1 MSSETLQQV
10 NDFAPNYDNYIKTCN
25 WNGPDMLFGLMYEYI
40 APKQKIMDLGTGT
53 GLSATL
59 FAKAGLEVYGLDGS
73 EVMLQICKEKNIAK
87 QLIQADLS
95 EGKIPVDQVFD
106 HMVSFAVFHFLGDL
120 LPLFKE
126 INRHIA
132 ENGILG
138 FSVDLYNSAKD
149 NDYIETSTTG
159 IFVKEQEGGPTIYKH
174 SEQYLI
180 TTLKTSGFEII
191 KSSEIQAFID
201 KENKREVRFQ
211 LLVTQKH
218 R

>member
-10 NDFAPNYDNYIKTCN
+10 NDFAPNYDNYIKNCN

-95 EGKIPVDQVFD
+95 ERK
-106 HMVSFAVFHFLGDL
+106 
-120 LPLFKE
+120 
-126 INRHIA
+126 NTCR
-132 ENGILG
+132 
-138 FSVDLYNSAKD
+138 
-149 NDYIETSTTG
+149 
-159 IFVKEQEGGPTIYKH
+159 
-174 SEQYLI
+174 
-180 TTLKTSGFEII
+180 SGF
-191 KSSEIQAFID
+191 
-201 KENKREVRFQ
+201 
-211 LLVTQKH
+211 
-218 R
+218 